1 MSKGSS
7 HLFSG
12 TSGEGKAL
20 IDEVIA
26 NGYKISPEKVV
37 LITRDPTGKIVW
49 LEEGNSSRGLQHI
62 IDRHGHEFNGIV
74 QRSTVGSDPVTNGK
88 GIANS
93 DIPDYVLEAVYQG
106 NIVGTQGKRNP
117 PRTVYEFVY
126 NGQTQR
132 IAIQVGSNG
141 YIVGAN
147 PKSMKEH

>member
-20 IDEVIA
+20 IDEVIS
-26 NGYKISPEKVV
+26 NGDKISPENVV
-37 LITRDPTGKIVW
+37 MITRDPNGRIVW
-49 LEEGNSSRGLQHI
+49 LEEGNNSSGLQHI
-62 IDRHGHEFNGIV
+62 INEHGHEFNG
-74 QRSTVGSDPVTNGK
+74 K
-88 GIANS
+88 GISND

-106 NIVGTQGKRNP
+106 NIVRTQGKRN

-126 NGQTQR
+126 NGITQR

-147 PKSMKEH
+147 PKSMKE

>member
-37 LITRDPTGKIVW
+37 LITLDPTGKIVW
-49 LEEGNSSRGLQHI
+49 LEEGNSSSGLQHI
-62 IDRHGHEFNGIV
+62 IDRHGHEF
-74 QRSTVGSDPVTNGK
+74 NGK

>member
-1 MSKGSS
+1 MSKGDS

-20 IDEVIA
+20 IDEVVA
-26 NGYKISPEKVV
+26 NGEKISPDKVV

-49 LEEGNSSRGLQHI
+49 LEEGNSSSGLQHI
-62 IDRHGHEFNGIV
+62 IDRHGHEFNG
-74 QRSTVGSDPVTNGK
+74 K
-88 GIANS
+88 GISNS
-93 DIPDYVLEAVYQG
+93 EIPDYVLEAVYQG
-106 NIVGTQGKRNP
+106 NIAGTQGKRNP
-117 PRTVYEFVY
+117 PRMVYEFTY

-147 PKSMKEH
+147 PKSMKEN

>member
-26 NGYKISPEKVV
+26 NGEKISPDKVV
-37 LITRDPTGKIVW
+37 LITRDPTGKPVW
-49 LEEGNSSRGLQHI
+49 LEEGNSSSGLQHI
-62 IDRHGHEFNGIV
+62 IDRHGHEFNGRGI
-74 QRSTVGSDPVTNGK
+74 SD
-88 GIANS
+88 S
-93 DIPDYVLEAVYQG
+93 EIPDYVLEALYQG
-106 NIVGTQGKRNP
+106 NIVGTQGKRTP
-117 PRTVYEFVY
+117 PRTIYEFIY

-141 YIVGAN
+141 YIVSAN
-147 PKSMKEH
+147 PRSKKEN

>member
-26 NGYKISPEKVV
+26 NGDKISPDKVV

-49 LEEGNSSRGLQHI
+49 LEDGNSSAGLQHI
-62 IDRHGHEFNGIV
+62 IERHGHEFNG
-74 QRSTVGSDPVTNGK
+74 K
-88 GIANS
+88 GISNS
-93 DIPDYVLEAVYQG
+93 DIPDYVLEAIYQG
-106 NIVGTQGKRNP
+106 HIVGTQGKRNP

-141 YIVGAN
+141 FIVGAN

>member
-1 MSKGSS
+1 M
-7 HLFSG
+7 
-12 TSGEGKAL
+12 
-20 IDEVIA
+20 
-26 NGYKISPEKVV
+26 
-37 LITRDPTGKIVW
+37 
-49 LEEGNSSRGLQHI
+49 
-62 IDRHGHEFNGIV
+62 
-74 QRSTVGSDPVTNGK
+74 GSDPVTNGK

>member
-20 IDEVIA
+20 IDEVLS
-26 NGYKISPEKVV
+26 NGDKISPDKVV
-37 LITRDPTGKIVW
+37 MITRDPNGKIVW
-49 LEEGNSSRGLQHI
+49 LEEGNNSSGLKHI
-62 IDRHGHEFNGIV
+62 IKEHGHEFNG
-74 QRSTVGSDPVTNGK
+74 K
-88 GIANS
+88 GISNE

-117 PRTVYEFVY
+117 RTVYEFVY
-126 NGQTQR
+126 NGVKQR
-132 IAIQVGSNG
+132 IAVQVGSNG

-147 PKSMKEH
+147 PKSMKE